1 MPSPA
6 TPSSPGGG
14 EKESASDKTKA
25 SVLSQ
30 RLGIDPLDLVGW
42 NENLRVWITQT
53 VLRPLVKE
61 IDSANAALP
70 KQGVADCQIG
80 QVAVERLRKVANLPQ
95 VRLEDPCAIK
105 PNLPGGPVCSSP
117 DCPPPLP
124 GSLLRP
130 ALPAQPCAPPRQD
143 RRALPLPLERWRRWL
158 D

>member
-1 MPSPA
+1 MKNSNPSNQALLFSKFEFSIETPDLTTKVYQLSVPSPA

-95 VRLEDPCAIK
+95 VRLK
-105 PNLPGGPVCSSP
+105 Y
-117 DCPPPLP
+117 
-124 GSLLRP
+124 
-130 ALPAQPCAPPRQD
+130 
-143 RRALPLPLERWRRWL
+143 
-158 D
+158 

>member
-1 MPSPA
+1 MSNEPVKNCVVQFLYTKVYQLSVPSPP
-6 TPSSPGGG
+6 TPSSPGGA

-42 NENLRVWITQT
+42 NENLRVWLTQT

-80 QVAVERLRKVANLPQ
+80 QVAVERLRKVAALPQ
-95 VRLEDPCAIK
+95 AMLQLLFFQQMLR
-105 PNLPGGPVCSSP
+105 SP
-117 DCPPPLP
+117 RVFLT
-124 GSLLRP
+124 
-130 ALPAQPCAPPRQD
+130 
-143 RRALPLPLERWRRWL
+143 
-158 D
+158 

>member
-1 MPSPA
+1 MASESFLILELIPSNLASTLTLTTKVYQLSVPSPA

-61 IDSANAALP
+61 IDSANAALR

-95 VRLEDPCAIK
+95 VRLED
-105 PNLPGGPVCSSP
+105 
-117 DCPPPLP
+117 
-124 GSLLRP
+124 
-130 ALPAQPCAPPRQD
+130 
-143 RRALPLPLERWRRWL
+143 
-158 D
+158 

>member
-1 MPSPA
+1 MYQLSVPSPP

-42 NENLRVWITQT
+42 NENLRVWLTQT

-80 QVAVERLRKVANLPQ
+80 QVAVERLRKVAALPQ
-95 VRLEDPCAIK
+95 VLYGVFFLTGAPLK
-105 PNLPGGPVCSSP
+105 NLSAS
-117 DCPPPLP
+117 
-124 GSLLRP
+124 R
-130 ALPAQPCAPPRQD
+130 
-143 RRALPLPLERWRRWL
+143 
-158 D
+158 

>member
-1 MPSPA
+1 MPSPP

-42 NENLRVWITQT
+42 NENLRVWLTQT

-80 QVAVERLRKVANLPQ
+80 QVAVERLRKVAALPQ
-95 VRLEDPCAIK
+95 VILSMQTLSFNPICSRLLKVFPT
-105 PNLPGGPVCSSP
+105 
-117 DCPPPLP
+117 
-124 GSLLRP
+124 
-130 ALPAQPCAPPRQD
+130 
-143 RRALPLPLERWRRWL
+143 
-158 D
+158 

>member
-1 MPSPA
+1 MPSPP

-42 NENLRVWITQT
+42 NENLRVWLTQT

-80 QVAVERLRKVANLPQ
+80 QVAVERLRKVAALPQ
-95 VRLEDPCAIK
+95 VILSMKTLLIQVVEGCSKCSPPDRP
-105 PNLPGGPVCSSP
+105 PSLPGGLSRPILPCQPGP
-117 DCPPPLP
+117 DACK
-124 GSLLRP
+124 
-130 ALPAQPCAPPRQD
+130 D
-143 RRALPLPLERWRRWL
+143 RRPISLPLERRR
-158 D
+158 